1 MEKETKVWDKQN
13 EWAAEIESLKNILAK
28 TQLTETVKWGA
39 PVYTYNGKN
48 VVGIA
53 GFKNY
58 FTLWFYKGVFLKDD
72 AEKLVSAQDGKTKS
86 LRQWRFE
93 SGKDLNEKLIISY
106 VEEAIA
112 VEKAGLAIKPEKK
125 SDDIPEVLQQALNGD
140 NALKLSFEKLT
151 PGKRREYS
159 EYISEAKQDKTKL
172 SRLEKITPMILEGKG
187 LNDKYK

>member
-1 MEKETKVWDKQN
+1 MEKETKIWDKQN
-13 EWAAEIESLKNILAK
+13 EWAAEIESLKAILAK

-39 PVYTYNGKN
+39 PVFTYNGKN

-58 FTLWFYKGVFLKDD
+58 FTLWFYKGVFLKD
-72 AEKLVSAQDGKTKS
+72 ERGKLVNAQDGKTKS

-93 SGKDLNEKLIISY
+93 SGADLDEKLIISY
-106 VEEAIA
+106 VNEAI
-112 VEKAGLAIKPEKK
+112 EIETAGLAIKPEKK
-125 SDDIPEVLQQALNGD
+125 SDVVHEFLQ
-140 NALKLSFEKLT
+140 NALDSDSALKTAFEKLT

-159 EYISEAKQDKTKL
+159 EYIAEAKQDKTKL
-172 SRLEKITPMILEGKG
+172 SRLEKITPMMLEGKG